1 MIISALDSDMS
12 MDVKWAGIYAS
23 FLGGMMLKICV
34 DELKTSKLMSL
45 KQVNIK
51 LL

>member
-1 MIISALDSDMS
+1 MLHFWG
-12 MDVKWAGIYAS
+12 V
-23 FLGGMMLKICV
+23 MMLKICV

-45 KQVNIK
+45 KQVNIN